1 MKEILLN
8 ESYKRW
14 LNQYSIITG
23 VDIPIELSLVLAVS
37 WLEHAGIFII
47 PQRDINGWVCKIE
60 DTSLV
65 PLSPLSTFKAQKTRN
80 QAIDQAL
87 YIVHGILR

>member
-14 LNQYSIITG
+14 LSQYSIITG
-23 VDIPIELSLVLAVS
+23 VEIPFELSLALAIS
-37 WLEHAGIFII
+37 WLEHVGIFII

-60 DTSLV
+60 DTNFL
-65 PLSPLSTFKAQKTRN
+65 PLNALNTFKAQKTRSD
-80 QAIDQAL
+80 AIDQAL
-87 YIVHGILR
+87 FIVHGILR